1 MVLSYINM
9 NPPQVYTCSPSLA
22 PLPPP
27 SPYHPS
33 GSSQCTSPKHPVS
46 CIEPALVIRF
56 TYDIIHVSMPSRP
69 FILALE
75 GPLNMFIPGLCILIF
90 RSPAFKTNHF
100 LHILYLL
107 PELSEISALFTLAFP
122 MKLLSSFPSIKI
134 FPVYRPTFVSPT
146 ELTHLFSSLCGA
158 GADSITDK
166 VSFKG
171 LRTQRWV
178 RIFPSGGAHT
188 LVLGTDM
195 HSNSCI
201 TVWKILQPVL
211 SRNIMW
217 TTKVI

>member
-1 MVLSYINM
+1 MFQCHPDLSFWHWKALSICSF
-9 NPPQVYTCSPSLA
+9 QVSASLFSA
-22 PLPPP
+22 AR
-27 SPYHPS
+27 H
-33 GSSQCTSPKHPVS
+33 
-46 CIEPALVIRF
+46 
-56 TYDIIHVSMPSRP
+56 SRQ
-69 FILALE
+69 I
-75 GPLNMFIPGLCILIF
+75 
-90 RSPAFKTNHF
+90 
-100 LHILYLL
+100 ILYLL

-158 GADSITDK
+158 GADSIMDK

-188 LVLGTDM
+188 LVLDTDM
-195 HSNSCI
+195 HSNSYI
-201 TVWKILQPVL
+201 TVWKMPQPVL